1 MALFQ
6 AGNSLPSG
14 TVQLSVSVPD
24 DVWFK
29 RALLQA
35 LFLLAS
41 AQNWDNLQGS
51 VSPDECASLAVRM
64 IEEMDWAE

>member
-6 AGNSLPSG
+6 AGDTVPSG
-14 TVQLSVSVPD
+14 TVTLTVTVPD

-41 AQNWDNLQGS
+41 PDNWDNTQGI
-51 VSPDECASLAVRM
+51 VDTEACASLSVTM
-64 IEEMDWAE
+64 ISSMTWI

>member
-6 AGNSLPSG
+6 AGNDIPLG
-14 TVQLSVSVPD
+14 TQDLTANVPNE
-24 DVWFK
+24 VWFK

-41 AQNWDNLQGS
+41 PNNWDNTQGT
-51 VSPDECASLAVRM
+51 VSIDECASLAVKM
-64 IEEMDWAE
+64 IESMEWEP